1 MATKAG
7 EVMTQE
13 CLVVA
18 PEQTIAEA
26 AMLMRD
32 KDVGSLAVGSNDR
45 LVGMLTDR
53 DIAVRATAQNK
64 GPETPIREV
73 MSEKVKYCF
82 DDEDVDEIAQN
93 MADLQVR
100 RLPVV
105 NREKRLVGF
114 ISLSNI
120 ADSGNPGHG
129 ATMLHGV
136 ATPH

>member
-1 MATKAG
+1 MPTKAG

-13 CLVVA
+13 CFVVGL
-18 PEQTIAEA
+18 EQTIAQA
-26 AMLMRD
+26 AVLMRD
-32 KDVGSLAVGSNDR
+32 KDVGSIPVGSNDK

-53 DIAVRATAQNK
+53 DMVVRATAQNK
-64 GPETPIREV
+64 GPETPVRDI
-73 MSEKVKYCF
+73 MSDKIKYCF
-82 DDEDVDEIAQN
+82 DDEDVEEVARN

-120 ADSGNPGHG
+120 A
-129 ATMLHGV
+129 
-136 ATPH
+136 